1 MTAIIKITEQLEST
15 LILGAGTSFPVLD
28 KDPDVID
35 QLLNDTRSESTRR
48 AYARDLHD
56 FFVFASN
63 QPPNQSL
70 CLEFLH
76 LEQGQAIAVVLKF
89 KSHLVNTRKLAE
101 NTVNR
106 KLAAIRSLVAM
117 GNRLGVCAY
126 TLADHVKS
134 EKTQRYRDTSGI
146 QSFDYKK
153 VLALVNRETIKG
165 KRDYA
170 ILRLLWDNALRRNEL
185 VTLDVSDFDST
196 TATLSILGKGKGS
209 QKTQV
214 KLTAPT
220 TAAIVEY
227 LLADGRAS
235 KLSDPLFKS
244 CAYHKTDDGRLTG
257 ETIRALIDN
266 LCKRAGISKKMSPHR
281 IRHSSITTAL
291 EHSNGNYQKVQT
303 LSRHASLD
311 TIKIYDDN
319 RMRSQ
324 QQQELSNLLG
334 DLI

>member
-1 MTAIIKITEQLEST
+1 MTAIIKVTEQLEST
-15 LILGAGTSFPVLD
+15 LILGAGTSFPLLNND
-28 KDPDVID
+28 LDVID

-56 FFVFASN
+56 FFMFASQ

-106 KLAAIRSLVAM
+106 KLAAVRSLVAM

-126 TLADHVKS
+126 TISDHVKG
-134 EKTQRYRDTSGI
+134 EKIQRYRDTSGI
-146 QSFDYKK
+146 QAFDYKK
-153 VLALVNRETIKG
+153 VLALIDRTTLKG

-185 VTLDVSDFDST
+185 VMLNVSDFDST

-209 QKTQV
+209 QKTQI
-214 KLTAPT
+214 KLTAQA

-227 LLADGRAS
+227 LLSEGRAS
-235 KLSDPLFKS
+235 KLNDPLFQS
-244 CAYHKTDDGRLTG
+244 CAYHRTENGRLTG
-257 ETIRALIDN
+257 ETVRALIDN
-266 LCKRAGISKKMSPHR
+266 LCQQAGISKKMSPHR
-281 IRHSSITTAL
+281 VRHSSITTAL

-319 RMRSQ
+319 RQRSL

>member
-1 MTAIIKITEQLEST
+1 MTAIINITEQLESA
-15 LILGAGTSFPVLD
+15 LVLGAGSSFAVLD

-48 AYARDLHD
+48 AYSRDLHD
-56 FFVFASN
+56 FFVFASK

-89 KSHLVNTRKLAE
+89 KSHLVNTRRLAE

-117 GNRLGVCAY
+117 GNRLGACAY

-134 EKTQRYRDTSGI
+134 EKVTRYRDTSGI
-146 QSFDYKK
+146 EANDYKK
-153 VLALVNRETIKG
+153 VLALVDRTTVKG

-170 ILRLLWDNALRRNEL
+170 ILRLLWDNALRRNE
-185 VTLDVSDFDST
+185 VVMLDVADFDPT
-196 TATLSILGKGKGS
+196 TATLSISGKGQGS

-214 KLTAPT
+214 KITSQAI
-220 TAAIVEY
+220 AAIVDY
-227 LLADGRAS
+227 LLAECRTS
-235 KLSDPLFKS
+235 KLTEPLFKS

-257 ETIRALIDN
+257 ETIRALVDN
-266 LCKRAGISKKMSPHR
+266 LCKRAGITKKMSPHR

-291 EHSNGNYQKVQT
+291 EKSEGNYQKVQT

-319 RMRSQ
+319 RRASL